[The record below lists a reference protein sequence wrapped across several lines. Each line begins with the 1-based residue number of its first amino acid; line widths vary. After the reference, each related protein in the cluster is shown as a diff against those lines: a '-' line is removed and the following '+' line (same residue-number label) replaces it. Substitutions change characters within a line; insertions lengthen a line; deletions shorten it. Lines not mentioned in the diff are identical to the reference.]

1 MQRSIVDHRGAAW
14 TRAPV
19 ILLETSGCVEEA
31 GFWVV
36 FKIWVIYEALN
47 VTCWQWPSHDLQRLL
62 EGWCPPHISRVFLFI
77 IKWLQSLRW
86 TCSPFTQTEP
96 ASHHR
101 HIIIV
106 KVKLRL
112 SARSNRRDLMETQ
125 QQQQV
130 RVLRVQS
137 DSNEVEIIY

>member
-1 MQRSIVDHRGAAW
+1 MLA
-14 TRAPV
+14 
-19 ILLETSGCVEEA
+19 
-31 GFWVV
+31 
-36 FKIWVIYEALN
+36 
-47 VTCWQWPSHDLQRLL
+47 VTKPWPSEAPEGLMSSSHFQGSPVYIKLL
-62 EGWCPPHISRVFLFI
+62 R
-77 IKWLQSLRW
+77 SLRW
-86 TCSPFTQTEP
+86 TCSPSTQTEP

-112 SARSNRRDLMETQ
+112 NARSNRRDLMETQ

-130 RVLRVQS
+130 RVLRAQS